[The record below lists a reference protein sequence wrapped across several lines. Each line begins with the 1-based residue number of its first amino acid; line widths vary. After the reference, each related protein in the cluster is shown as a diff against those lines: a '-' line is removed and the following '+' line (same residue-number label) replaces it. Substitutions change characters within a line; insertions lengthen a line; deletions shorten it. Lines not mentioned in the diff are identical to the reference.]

1 MKRVVLLLLCVLLA
15 ACAARPRAVVVER
28 STEPNVSRSTRHLP
42 AQRGREY
49 LVVRGDTLYGIA
61 FRHGVDFR
69 DLARWNGIASPYTIY
84 PGQRLRL
91 SGDGRVVS
99 APPPRPT
106 RPLPPPAAA
115 SPGIIEST
123 RTRPRVPVAP
133 PSASAPP
140 PPRQPAVAAPID
152 PPKPLAPS
160 PVAAQPASAPPSGV
174 RNAQGVTWRWPA
186 SGQIV
191 SKYVTGDPTRQ
202 GVNIAGS
209 SGQPVFAA
217 AAGEVVYSGAGLI
230 GYGELIIIKHSET
243 FLSAYGHNR
252 KRLVSEGQKVASGQQ
267 IAEMGRSGAA
277 RDMLHFEIRRSG
289 KPVDPLPLL
298 PRR

>member
-1 MKRVVLLLLCVLLA
+1 MRRIALLIVCAALA

-28 STEPNVSRSTRHLP
+28 STEPNVSRSTRHVP

-49 LVVRGDTLYGIA
+49 LVVRGDTLFGIA

-69 DLARWNGIASPYTIY
+69 DLARWNRIGSPYTIY
-84 PGQRLRL
+84 PGQRLKL
-91 SGDGRVVS
+91 GGDGRVADAPRS
-99 APPPRPT
+99 APPRTPRPAPP
-106 RPLPPPAAA
+106 RP
-115 SPGIIEST
+115 GVVEST
-123 RTRPRVPVAP
+123 RTPTPAAPPLVAP
-133 PSASAPP
+133 PL
-140 PPRQPAVAAPID
+140 D

-160 PVAAQPASAPPSGV
+160 PVDAAPASAPPSGV

-230 GYGELIIIKHSET
+230 GYGELIIIKHSDT

-252 KRLVSEGQKVASGQQ
+252 KRLVGEGQRVTSGQQ

-277 RDMLHFEIRRSG
+277 RDMLHFEIRKGG

-298 PRR
+298 PQR